1 MTSQATQLAIKLQPG
16 AAVDRI
22 DSWGTDADGRPVLR
36 IRVRA
41 RPVEGEANAALTLF
55 MVKALDLPKSAV
67 RLARG
72 DRSRLKRLE
81 VEGLDAAE
89 LSARI
94 DGILSER

>member
-1 MTSQATQLAIKLQPG
+1 MTAQTTRLAIKLQPG
-16 AAVDRI
+16 AALDRI
-22 DSWGTDADGRPVLR
+22 DGWETDADGRPVLR

-41 RPVEGEANAALTLF
+41 RPIEGEANAALTLF
-55 MVKALDLPKSAV
+55 MARALDLPKSAV

-81 VEGLDAAE
+81 IEGLDAAE
-89 LSARI
+89 LGARI